1 MFHVK
6 HFALLVTFLFVLA
19 QLSVCAQ
26 GVYSLPA
33 EPFKHLPPKDSS
45 AYQFLMRS
53 PAFKDLGR
61 EEKEFFQWVN
71 IFRKDPAGFRERYLK
86 PFLEQFPEIKGAE
99 TQSLMEDLDLAKPLE
114 PLVPDPVLNRTSKSH
129 ALDLSRRPHVLDH
142 NSSNGT
148 SFRARMEMA
157 GIRKCAGE
165 NLYDGRNDP
174 IMALIILLV
183 DKGIPNAGHRKALMR
198 ADFQR
203 MGVAI
208 TPWKGEPES
217 VILVQD
223 FSCD

>member
-6 HFALLVTFLFVLA
+6 HRVVKTLTLFLLAFNSLHG
-19 QLSVCAQ
+19 Q
-26 GVYSLPA
+26 GSYSLPA
-33 EPFKHLPPKDSS
+33 EPFQHKPPVDSS
-45 AYQFLMRS
+45 AYKFLGRS
-53 PAFKDLGR
+53 PSFKELSAT
-61 EEKEFFQWVN
+61 EKEFFQWVN
-71 IFRKDPAGFRERYLK
+71 IFRQDPSGFRDRYIL
-86 PFLEQFPEIKGAE
+86 PFLTQFPEINGPE
-99 TQSLMEDLDLAKPLE
+99 TRSLLEDLDLAKPLD
-114 PLVPDPVLNRTSKSH
+114 PLVPDPVLNRTSRAH
-129 ALDLSRRPHVLDH
+129 ALDLSKHPHVLNH

-165 NLYDGRNDP
+165 NLYDGKNDP

-198 ADFQR
+198 ADFR
-203 MGVAI
+203 KMGVSIA
-208 TPWKGEPES
+208 PWAGEYDT